1 MVFKKI
7 EPGIMKFEKKDDEI
21 TGVLIRVADSPKFD
35 NKVYHLEVQEKGQ
48 TVQKIVFGTKVLDDR
63 MAYIKPGDTVK
74 IVYKGLQPSEKGND
88 TKIFDVFKDEPN
100 RITATTTAA
109 SN

>member
-7 EPGIMKFEKKDDEI
+7 EPGVMKFEKKDDEI
-21 TGVLIRVADSPKFD
+21 VGVLIRIADSTKFN
-35 NKVYHLEVQEKGQ
+35 NKVYHLEVQKKGE
-48 TVQKIVFGTKVLDDR
+48 TVQMIVFGTKVLDDR

-74 IVYKGLQPSEKGND
+74 IVYKGLEPSEKGND

-100 RITATTTAA
+100 VIATTVST
-109 SN
+109 